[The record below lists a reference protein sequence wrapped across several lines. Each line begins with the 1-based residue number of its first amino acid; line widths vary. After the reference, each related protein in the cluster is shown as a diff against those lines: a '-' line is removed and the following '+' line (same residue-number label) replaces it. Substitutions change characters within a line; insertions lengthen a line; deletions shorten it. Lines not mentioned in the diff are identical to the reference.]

1 MEFLNILVAAV
12 VGFAFGAIWYMTL
25 AKPWMKAVNM
35 SESDMQK
42 AGKTPYIISFVALLF
57 VAGMMRHMF
66 ALAGISGW
74 EKGIVAGLGLGLFIA
89 APWIATNYAYSNR
102 PRILTVIDCGY
113 AAGGCA
119 IIGLVLTLF

>member
-12 VGFAFGAIWYMTL
+12 VGFAFGAIWYMAL
-25 AKPWMKAVNM
+25 AKPWMKAAGV
-35 SESDMQK
+35 SESDMQN

-66 ALAGISGW
+66 SLAGISGW

-113 AAGGCA
+113 ATGGCA